1 MKYELDH
8 EETTSIFALKE
19 EKLDSG
25 IAPDLKSQIILLA
38 NTSDTNHLILD
49 LSKVTFADSS
59 GLSALLLAH
68 RLFRD
73 SDRQLVLCGIH
84 ERVKKLLTISHLD
97 HLFAVTKD
105 RKSALKFIA
114 EQG

>member
-8 EETTSIFALKE
+8 EDTTSIFTLKE
-19 EKLDSG
+19 EKLDSSN
-25 IAPDLKSQIILLA
+25 APDFKSQIILLA
-38 NTSDTNHLILD
+38 NAEDANHLILD
-49 LSKVTFADSS
+49 LEYVTFADSS

-73 SDRQLVLCGIH
+73 SDRQLVLCGIN
-84 ERVKKLLTISHLD
+84 ERVKKLLAISQIEN
-97 HLFAVTKD
+97 LFTLTDD
-105 RKSALKFIA
+105 RDAARKFIA